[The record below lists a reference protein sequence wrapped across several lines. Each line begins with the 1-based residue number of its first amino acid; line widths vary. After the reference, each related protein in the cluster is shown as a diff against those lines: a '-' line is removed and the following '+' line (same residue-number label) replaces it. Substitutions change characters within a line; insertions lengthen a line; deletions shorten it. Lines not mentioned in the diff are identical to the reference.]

1 MLRALFQFL
10 LVLGFVAGA
19 ALFFGGFFI
28 AVPPFALLVMFPSIE
43 WIINGHF
50 TQPDDYLAMT
60 SLMGIGFALAGGG
73 TLLIGSCFN
82 CMELRAR
89 QTTLSLIFG
98 SATLFFLWVMF
109 AFDTAPQY
117 KMFMAALVAICG
129 LVALFGPIVLAKE
142 ERA

>member
-19 ALFFGGFFI
+19 ALF
-28 AVPPFALLVMFPSIE
+28 
-43 WIINGHF
+43 
-50 TQPDDYLAMT
+50 
-60 SLMGIGFALAGGG
+60 
-73 TLLIGSCFN
+73 
-82 CMELRAR
+82 
-89 QTTLSLIFG
+89 FG